1 MNETIT
7 LVLYIAAIA
16 VTLFYNAM
24 TLKFQLQMM
33 QQNSYRNDRYK
44 RWYSKDGYASISN
57 LVTIFFFLLIFTDF
71 FKPVVL
77 GTTALTLGYMSIKA
91 LRKKYKKPLVFTK
104 RAIRLYSATSILL
117 LLPLLA
123 GVLAPTWSEALN
135 FVLSISLGYAIGIPY
150 LLMAANWLMKPV
162 ENRINQGFY
171 NEAKQILAQMPDLTI
186 IGITGSYGKTSTKHY
201 LYRILSEH
209 YNVLMTPGSFNT
221 PMGVVRTIREQ
232 MKPYHNIFIC
242 EMGAKQLGDIKE
254 ICDLVNPSIG
264 IITAVGE
271 QHLESFKSIENVQRT
286 KFELADALPSTGFAV
301 VNNDFP
307 YIANRP
313 VKNVQCYRYTLDKTA
328 DAQYHIEN
336 VRYESDATR
345 FTVVGGGERIELSTK
360 LIGECNLSNLM
371 GAVIVARFLD
381 VPIPAIQYG
390 VSRIE
395 QVEHRLNMK
404 RTPGGISIIDDAFN
418 SNPDG
423 ARMALNV
430 LRRMTGGKRIIIT
443 PGMIELGEKQ
453 GKYNSEFGQQIA
465 EACDYA
471 IIVGHY
477 NRNDIDYG
485 LKKAKFPEDKIFF
498 AESFAEAQAHLIQI
512 AQPGDTVLYENDLP
526 DTFQ

>member
-7 LVLYIAAIA
+7 LVLYIVTFV
-16 VTLFYNAM
+16 VTLFYTAM
-24 TLKFQLQMM
+24 EVKFQLQMM

-44 RWYSKDGYASISN
+44 RWYAKEGYASISN
-57 LVTIFFFLLIFTDF
+57 LITIFFFFLCFTDF
-71 FKPVVL
+71 YKPLVL
-77 GTTALTLGYMSIKA
+77 GVIALTLGYKSIKA
-91 LRKKYKKPLVFTK
+91 MQAKYKKPLVFTK
-104 RAIRLYSATSILL
+104 RAIRLYCATSLLVVLPLVAGITAGSWLEALDFMLCILL
-117 LLPLLA
+117 GLL
-123 GVLAPTWSEALN
+123 V
-135 FVLSISLGYAIGIPY
+135 FVPY

-171 NEAKQILAQMPDLTI
+171 NEAKAILAQMPDLTI

-313 VKNVQCYRYTLDKTA
+313 VKNVQCYRYSLDKTA
-328 DAQYHIEN
+328 DAQYHIED

-345 FTVVGGGERIELSTK
+345 FTIVGGGERIELSTK

-371 GAVIVARFLD
+371 GAVIVARYLN
-381 VPIPAIQYG
+381 VPITAIQYG

-453 GKYNSEFGQQIA
+453 GKYNSEFGRQIA
-465 EACDYA
+465 ESCDYA

-477 NRNDIDYG
+477 NRSDIDYG
-485 LKKAKFPEDKIFF
+485 LKKAKFPEEKTFF
-498 AESFAEAQAHLIQI
+498 AESFAHAQARLTQI

-526 DTFQ
+526 DTFK

>member
-7 LVLYIAAIA
+7 LVLYMVTVA
-16 VTLFYNAM
+16 VTLFYIAM
-24 TLKFQLQMM
+24 ELKYQLQMM

-44 RWYSKDGYASISN
+44 RWHSKEGFATTSN
-57 LVTIFFFLLIFTDF
+57 LTTIFFFLLCLTDF
-71 FKPVVL
+71 YKPVVL
-77 GTTALTLGYMSIKA
+77 GVITLTLGYKSIKA
-91 LRKKYKKPLVFTK
+91 LRTKYKKPLVFTK
-104 RAIRLYSATSILL
+104 RAIRLYCATSVLI
-117 LLPLLA
+117 LLPLIA
-123 GVLAPTWSEALN
+123 GITAATWLEALN
-135 FVLSISLGYAIGIPY
+135 FVLCLLLGFAVFIPF

-162 ENRINQGFY
+162 ENHINRGFY

-221 PMGVVRTIREQ
+221 PMGVIRTIREQ

-242 EMGAKQLGDIKE
+242 EMGAKQPGDIKE
-254 ICDLVNPSIG
+254 ICDLAHPSIG

-286 KFELADALPSTGFAV
+286 KFELVDALPSTGFAV

-313 VKNVQCYRYTLDKTA
+313 VKNVQCFRYTIDKSPE
-328 DAQYHIEN
+328 AQYHIED

-345 FTVVGGGERIELSTK
+345 FAVVGGGERIELSTK

-371 GAVIVARFLD
+371 GAVIVARYLD

-423 ARMALNV
+423 ARMALDV
-430 LRRMTGGKRIIIT
+430 LQRMRPGKRIIIT

-453 GKYNSEFGQQIA
+453 VEYNQAFGRQIA
-465 EACDYA
+465 QACDYVMV
-471 IIVGHY
+471 VGEY
-477 NRNDIDYG
+477 NREAILNG
-485 LKKAKFPEDKIFF
+485 LQEAKFPETQLFVAD
-498 AESFAEAQAHLIQI
+498 SFAEAQARLTQI

-526 DTFQ
+526 DTFK